1 LTDTVLLQVRVSAA
15 LLRRVD
21 ELCAE
26 GLFKNRSDAVND
38 ALRYLVLRYS
48 RTSPE
53 GRATALYLG
62 GRLPRSGS
70 PTELVFKASRRRE
83 EVLER
88 WTRSDTTS

>member
-1 LTDTVLLQVRVSAA
+1 LTDTVLLQVRVNAT
-15 LLRRVD
+15 LLRKVD

-38 ALRYLVLRYS
+38 ALRYLVMRYS

-62 GRLPRSGS
+62 GRLQKSGS
-70 PTELVFKASRRRE
+70 PVELVFRAAKGRT
-83 EVLER
+83 EVGER
-88 WTRSDTTS
+88 WTR

>member
-1 LTDTVLLQVRVSAA
+1 MTDTVLLQVRVSAS

-53 GRATALYLG
+53 GKLTSLYLG
-62 GRLPRSGS
+62 GRLARSGS
-70 PTELVFKASRRRE
+70 PSGMIFRSKRE
-83 EVLER
+83 VEVEF
-88 WTRSDTTS
+88 

>member
-1 LTDTVLLQVRVSAA
+1 LTDTVLLQVRVNAA
-15 LLRRVD
+15 LLRKVD

-53 GRATALYLG
+53 GRLQK
-62 GRLPRSGS
+62 SGS
-70 PTELVFKASRRRE
+70 PVDLVFRAAKGRAEAS
-83 EVLER
+83 ER
-88 WTRSDTTS
+88 WTR